1 MPNMVIRLNPLKLKT
16 ENKSLKPNNVLFAAH
31 RISTCITTTAKNDPS
46 CSARSARLFFRPIIV
61 LKEPL
66 KPNTSARTANMPYSA
81 GKPFY
86 TSLCTN
92 AAMIIALTALM
103 LSINLPRQKNFY
115 KK

>member
-1 MPNMVIRLNPLKLKT
+1 MAIHLNPSKSKT
-16 ENKSLKPNNVLFAAH
+16 GNLSLRPNNAIFAPH
-31 RISTCITTTAKNDPS
+31 RISTCTTTTAKNDLS
-46 CSARSARLFFRPIIV
+46 CYARSACLFFRLIIV

-66 KPNTSARTANMPYSA
+66 KPNTSAHTANMPYSA
-81 GKPFY
+81 GKFFY

-103 LSINLPRQKNFY
+103 PSLNLTLRKNYY